1 MGVGSDAVR
10 KRIAAGTVRA
20 RKRGSRWEVWLPL
33 EEATAGGG
41 DAPPTPATAPSGIP
55 EGLALRNSGRQ
66 DAPSGAPDRP
76 SGAPETG
83 DDELAKLGAGLVALL
98 EKLQEENRNL
108 AGQVGFLQAQRQLL
122 EERVRLLEAPRDE
135 LEAELRAVRAER
147 DGARTEAEAA
157 RRETDETVRLAEEA
171 ARLREAPPA
180 GSRPWWRFW

>member
-33 EEATAGGG
+33 EEAPAAGDDTLPSPAAGRSG
-41 DAPPTPATAPSGIP
+41 DP
-55 EGLALRNSGRQ
+55 EGPALRNSGRQ
-66 DAPSGAPDRP
+66 DAPSG
-76 SGAPETG
+76 SPETG
-83 DDELAKLGAGLVALL
+83 DGELAKLGAGLVAFL